1 MNKRSL
7 FALWGGMYIVCA
19 GLGFIPAEGAGRAA
33 LTVAAVLFFLPPAV
47 LVYRAG
53 KEGDSD
59 TLKLVRNLSALSL
72 SLTAALLVANV
83 LSVLGPEGLG
93 VFLNVM
99 LTVVSAPMLCCGA
112 WAVSLF
118 LWACLLMASLS
129 ALKGLTQ
136 KR

>member
-1 MNKRSL
+1 MSNKLL
-7 FALWGGMYIVCA
+7 FALWGVLFIICA
-19 GLGFIPAEGAGRAA
+19 GLGFMPESSGWMTA
-33 LTVAAVLFFLPPAV
+33 LAVLFFLPPAV
-47 LVYRAG
+47 LLFRAG
-53 KEGDSD
+53 KEADSD
-59 TLKLVRNLSALSL
+59 TLKLIRNLSALSL

>member
-1 MNKRSL
+1 MNKKGL

-19 GLGFIPAEGAGRAA
+19 GLGFIPAQGALRAA
-33 LTVAAVLFFLPPAV
+33 LTGLAVGFFLPPAV
-47 LVYRAG
+47 LIFRAG
-53 KEGDSD
+53 KESDSH

-72 SLTAALLVANV
+72 GLTAVLLVANV
-83 LSVLGPEGLG
+83 LCALGPEGLG
-93 VFLNVM
+93 VFLHAL

-118 LWACLLMASLS
+118 LWASLLMASLS